1 MRIQSIINAALE
13 VGTGDRIVPPSMDG
27 ILTFG
32 FVAAMITA
40 AGIALIGLVVIVSG
54 VMRRWRR

>member
-1 MRIQSIINAALE
+1 MRIQSIVNPALE
-13 VGTGDRIVPPSMDG
+13 LGTGDRIVPPSMDG

-32 FVAAMITA
+32 IGAALVTA
-40 AGIALIGLVVIVSG
+40 AGIALIGVMVVVSG